1 MVWFWGLVQFFRPNS
16 YAYIPA
22 MFKSSEMF
30 LNLPVWDQFWC
41 NNNMICKSVPAWREI
56 SFASSG
62 EGRTVPGFGV
72 RLFSVTR
79 CCGKGKFHQKC
90 QCYFVTLQHCLQCP
104 LPHLRLQ
111 LQAEPAVPW
120 HLRCFFFVFPITHW
134 SRPSQTEP
142 VSGAQIKVTNNL
154 RHSPYQ

>member
-1 MVWFWGLVQFFRPNS
+1 MKGYIVWFWGLIEFFRSNS
-16 YAYIPA
+16 DAYIPA

-30 LNLPVWDQFWC
+30 LNLLMWDQLWC
-41 NNNMICKSVPAWREI
+41 NNNMICKSVAAWREI
-56 SFASSG
+56 SFVSSG
-62 EGRTVPGFGV
+62 EGRTRV

-90 QCYFVTLQHCLQCP
+90 KCYFLTLQHSLQCP

-120 HLRCFFFVFPITHW
+120 HLRCFCFFFFSYYALIQTQSDGARYW
-134 SRPSQTEP
+134 SADKGQ
-142 VSGAQIKVTNNL
+142 K
-154 RHSPYQ
+154 